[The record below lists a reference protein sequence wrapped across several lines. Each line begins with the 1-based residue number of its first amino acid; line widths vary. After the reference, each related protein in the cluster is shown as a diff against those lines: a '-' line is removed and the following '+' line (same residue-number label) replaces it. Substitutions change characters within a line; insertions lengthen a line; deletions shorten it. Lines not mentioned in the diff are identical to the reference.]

1 MKKFGLTFP
10 DFCITVLLYSYN
22 RREHHDATICI
33 SPAGRSYGPDGS
45 PDPFRPRSGRRA
57 DPKPPGGP
65 GPPDGG
71 TGDGPSGSV
80 RQYAE
85 IGLSC
90 PEGGDRGPP
99 GHRERCGI
107 SLRPPESDGPGRGL
121 PHRRAGGRQ
130 DHRPGLRLPHG
141 PFLAGRE
148 VVSHHRAG
156 GAQGSAGHAG
166 HRSQWPGHG
175 IHCPG
180 LRTGPQRRQPG
191 EAPAAVPAGM

>member
-1 MKKFGLTFP
+1 MMHRSEFLRRAGAMALTAGLTLSVPALAAEPTQSRQEDLDRLMAGLETAHP
-10 DFCITVLLYSYN
+10 DLFANT
-22 RREHHDATICI
+22 
-33 SPAGRSYGPDGS
+33 
-45 PDPFRPRSGRRA
+45 
-57 DPKPPGGP
+57 PKLAFHA
-65 GPPDGG
+65 
-71 TGDGPSGSV
+71 
-80 RQYAE
+80 RKAE
-85 IGLSC
+85 IEAR
-90 PEGGDRGPP
+90 PV
-99 GHRERCGI
+99 HRERCGI